1 MLTSFAHHHKP
12 TPSWQPIA
20 IRGVEL
26 SIPLQELNDVCKYMT
41 VRLFLFWHNIP
52 VTWVDFNN
60 HYQPITVP
68 QLETT
73 IASQT
78 WERPIENPGLS
89 DSVPVSIVIAT
100 CDRPTSLQQCLTS
113 LLAQKTTRSVQ
124 ILVIDNRPTL
134 GKTQPVV
141 NQFEVS
147 KSFTLTYLTES
158 RPGGSFARNAGFRAS
173 TGEIIITVDDDVT
186 LPPEWLERIL
196 APFVR
201 SDVSVV
207 TGNLLPGELDTRSQ
221 QIFENYGNGGLGRG
235 FQGFEMG
242 KTWFDKQWL
251 AVPTWELG
259 ATANAAFRSEIFH
272 DLRVGLMDEVLGP
285 GMPSGAGEDLYFFY
299 RILKANYH
307 LVYEPQAWGWHQHR
321 RTMAELKKQLF
332 NYSKGN
338 IAYHGTVLIQD
349 SDLRVLPT
357 VFIFLPIYYFKQLF
371 IALFID
377 RRYPITLR
385 FTEIAGILAGPWGLW
400 QSHRLIKK
408 LGRGTRL
415 STKTNSPHVTPYQG
429 G

>member
-1 MLTSFAHHHKP
+1 MLTSSTHHHKP
-12 TPSWQPIA
+12 TPSWHPIA
-20 IRGVEL
+20 IRSVEL
-26 SIPLQELNDVCKYMT
+26 STPLQELNNVYDYLT

-52 VTWVDFNN
+52 VAWVDFNN
-60 HYQPITVP
+60 HHQSITIA
-68 QLETT
+68 QLEAT
-73 IASQT
+73 IAAQT
-78 WERPIENPGLS
+78 WEKPIENTHLS
-89 DSVPVSIVIAT
+89 DAIPVSIVIAT

-113 LLAQKTTRSVQ
+113 LLAQRTKRSVQ
-124 ILVIDNRPTL
+124 ILVIDNRPNS
-134 GKTQPVV
+134 GKTEPIV
-141 NQFEVS
+141 NQFDVNQP
-147 KSFTLTYLTES
+147 FTLTYITES
-158 RPGGSFARNAGFRAS
+158 RPGGSFARNAGFWAS

-186 LPPEWLERIL
+186 LPPEWLERLL

-235 FQGFEMG
+235 FQSFERG
-242 KTWFDKQWL
+242 KTWFNQQWL

-272 DLRVGLMDEVLGP
+272 HEQVGLMDEVLGP

-338 IAYHGTVLIQD
+338 IAYHGTVLIHD
-349 SDLRVLPT
+349 RDLRVLPT
-357 VFIFLPIYYFKQLF
+357 VFIFLPIYYFKKLF

-400 QSHRLIKK
+400 RSYRLIKK
-408 LGRGTRL
+408 IGRGTRL
-415 STKTNSPHVTPYQG
+415 STRFSDRP
-429 G
+429 